1 MISNERCRTA
11 ERHPPGPDRHAS
23 TSSQLIS
30 WFVFDVADTAAARRL
45 AISSRCFV
53 PPKRKRSLLSDEML
67 LERRRSVNQPRPWTA
82 TKLSNGGETSRTVVR
97 GLFRTAMW
105 QNEDVKLD
113 SDAVFVRW
121 QEWRDVDWLQ
131 SRSQHLTSSGSHL
144 SDDGNRRHRT
154 VRACR
159 CNASDTV
166 IVTGCGCCT
175 YVHSIA
181 VTGWQLLWTCFFY
194 RLVTCCYWSLTGAVD
209 HLQGAPKN

>member
-1 MISNERCRTA
+1 MLRATETETVAAVRRNTVRAAAQRQPTASVDCDEVIKWRRDGAHCRK
-11 ERHPPGPDRHAS
+11 RFIPHS
-23 TSSQLIS
+23 
-30 WFVFDVADTAAARRL
+30 DVAEW
-45 AISSRCFV
+45 RC
-53 PPKRKRSLLSDEML
+53 KAGQ
-67 LERRRSVNQPRPWTA
+67 RRRVCAVTGVTWRWL
-82 TKLSNGGETSRTVVR
+82 TK
-97 GLFRTAMW
+97 
-105 QNEDVKLD
+105 
-113 SDAVFVRW
+113 
-121 QEWRDVDWLQ
+121 

-144 SDDGNRRHRT
+144 SDDGNRRYRT

-159 CNASDTV
+159 CDASDTV